1 MAVRAH
7 ADNDEQRYG
16 SGFAVEP
23 NTHHRAWPLT
33 RTAFSPRWRRYGRLT
48 TAAREYAAVIF
59 GNGPTRLLYF
69 AASAPAVATSPS
81 WLEAA
86 PETPIAPIILPSTMR
101 GMPPSS
107 GDALRSASVRRP
119 IPPCATKSSNT
130 FVGRL

>member
-48 TAAREYAAVIF
+48 TVAREYAAVIF
-59 GNGPTRLLYF
+59 GFDEIVEHGAPGF
-69 AASAPAVATSPS
+69 AALTAHPLDCQQHLMAVRAHADND
-81 WLEAA
+81 EQ
-86 PETPIAPIILPSTMR
+86 R
-101 GMPPSS
+101 YGS
-107 GDALRSASVRRP
+107 GFAVEP
-119 IPPCATKSSNT
+119 NT
-130 FVGRL
+130 HHRAWP